1 MNDTHHTEDEKQSII
16 SALMML
22 KPETAKLQDE
32 LQSQLKE
39 VDTKLKGNK
48 KRRQSVEN
56 KLGNETVGPKGE
68 LLKDKE
74 SILSSIDQLDEK
86 KKLLEKVQ
94 LPISELMKIL
104 DKLKE

>member
-1 MNDTHHTEDEKQSII
+1 MEF
-16 SALMML
+16 
-22 KPETAKLQDE
+22 KLE
-32 LQSQLKE
+32 
-39 VDTKLKGNK
+39 
-48 KRRQSVEN
+48 
-56 KLGNETVGPKGE
+56 NETVGPKGE

-94 LPISELMKIL
+94 LPIGELMKIL